1 MQRIYTRNGDQGTT
15 ALINGTQVDK
25 DHPLIELNGLIDTC
39 NSYLGVVRS
48 VNSISYLDLVLK
60 KIQGHL
66 LQAGAEVSL
75 NGSQNASCPTL
86 KQTDIDALERII
98 DDVEEHLPPLTQ
110 FILPAGNLAS
120 AHLHV
125 ARTLS
130 RSVERGLATL
140 ETSWVSTSALQPY
153 FNRLSDAL
161 FVLARY
167 AQHQSGEPEEVW
179 NPTKD

>member
-60 KIQGHL
+60 KIQDHL

-75 NGSQNASCPTL
+75 NGAQNASCPTVE
-86 KQTDIDALERII
+86 QTDVDALERII
-98 DDVEEHLPPLTQ
+98 DDVEEQLPPLNAVYFTCGQ
-110 FILPAGNLAS
+110 SSQRAS
-120 AHLHV
+120 TC
-125 ARTLS
+125 RPYTLS
-130 RSVERGLATL
+130 
-140 ETSWVSTSALQPY
+140 
-153 FNRLSDAL
+153 
-161 FVLARY
+161 
-167 AQHQSGEPEEVW
+167 
-179 NPTKD
+179 

>member
-39 NSYLGVVRS
+39 NSYLGVARS
-48 VNSISYLDLVLK
+48 VDTTSYLDIVLK
-60 KIQGHL
+60 KIQGSL

-75 NGSQNASCPTL
+75 NGMPTQSCPVL
-86 KQTDIDALERII
+86 QQPDIDELERII
-98 DDVEEHLPPLTQ
+98 DDVEEQLPSLTH
-110 FILPAGNLAS
+110 FILPAGTPAS

-140 ETSWVSTSALQPY
+140 DASWISQSALQPY

-167 AQHQSGEPEEVW
+167 AQHQRGEPEEVW
-179 NPTKD
+179 NPTQD